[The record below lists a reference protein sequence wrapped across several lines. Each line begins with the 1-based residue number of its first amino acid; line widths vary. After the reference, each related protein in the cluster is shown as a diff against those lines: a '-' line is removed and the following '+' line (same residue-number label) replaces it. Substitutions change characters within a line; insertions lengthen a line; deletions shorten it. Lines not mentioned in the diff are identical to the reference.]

1 LFKCYKSGINTPVL
15 YFVDLENST
24 IYMEFVEGK
33 TVKDILL
40 LLDPTNNNN
49 QRKGTEENEII

>member
-1 LFKCYKSGINTPVL
+1 
-15 YFVDLENST
+15 
-24 IYMEFVEGK
+24 MEFVEGK

-49 QRKGTEENEII
+49 QRKGTEENEIRWIYSNKVQLKSLN